1 MNAKNLTLNEILEQI
16 LKERETN
23 SISEYIILG
32 KSGPT
37 GKTWL
42 WDQLRKNGLNA
53 TELSEW
59 LIGLV
64 SYGDN
69 DNHYIGPILG
79 NKALIVLNRPLDL
92 TDPRKNHGVL

>member
-1 MNAKNLTLNEILEQI
+1 MDAKNLTPNEILEQI

-69 DNHYIGPILG
+69 DNHCIGPILG
-79 NKALIVLNRPLDL
+79 NKALIVLNRPLDRNAMEK
-92 TDPRKNHGVL
+92 PGCN

>member
-1 MNAKNLTLNEILEQI
+1 MDARNFTPNEILEQI

-53 TELSEW
+53 TELSEQ
-59 LIGLV
+59 LIRLV
-64 SYGDN
+64 TYGDD

-79 NKALIVLNRPLDL
+79 NKALIVLNRPLDRNVMAK
-92 TDPRKNHGVL
+92 TRM

>member
-1 MNAKNLTLNEILEQI
+1 MNAKNLTPNEILKQI
-16 LKERETN
+16 LKERDMS

-42 WDQLRKNGLNA
+42 WDHLRKNGLNA
-53 TELSEW
+53 TDLSEQ

-64 SYGDN
+64 KYSDN
-69 DNHYIGPILG
+69 NNHYIGPILG
-79 NKALIVLNRPLDL
+79 NKALIVLNRPLEIEKL
-92 TDPRKNHGVL
+92 WQKTGCN